1 MTTQENSVQDNIL
14 QENTVQR
21 HTMQH
26 NSQRRTRIRE
36 SLGDRVFLFSVYIFL
51 AILLLIVLYP
61 LVFVISSSLSSP
73 MAVSS
78 GRVWLWPVD
87 FSLRGYQVALSNPQI
102 ITGYANSLYYT
113 FFGTLI
119 SVALTV
125 MIAYPISRSTL
136 FGRNA
141 IMLFIIFTMIFS
153 GGLIPTYL
161 VVKNLGMLDTRWA
174 MLIPQAVAAWQV
186 IIARTFFQVTIPNE
200 LAEAAELDGCSD
212 LRFLW
217 SVVLPLSKPIIAVLV
232 LMYAVGQWNAYF
244 DALLYLKSA
253 NLEPLQ
259 LVLRSILILNTT
271 TSGSMEASAMIER
284 QQMADLLKYSLIVVG
299 SLPVLLIYPFAQRY
313 FVKGMMIGSIK
324 G

>member
-1 MTTQENSVQDNIL
+1 MMNSS
-14 QENTVQR
+14 
-21 HTMQH
+21 TMK
-26 NSQRRTRIRE
+26 RPARIRE
-36 SLGDRVFLFSVYIFL
+36 SFGDRVFLSGVYLFL
-51 AILLLIVLYP
+51 LIVFLIVLYP
-61 LVFVISSSLSSP
+61 LVFVVSSSFSSAV
-73 MAVSS
+73 AVSS

-87 FSLRGYQVALSNPQI
+87 FSLRGYEVAFSNPQI

-119 SVALTV
+119 SVTLTV
-125 MIAYPISRSTL
+125 LVAYPLSRRTL
-136 FGRNA
+136 FGRDA
-141 IMLFIIFTMIFS
+141 IMIFITFTMIFY

-161 VVKNLGMLDTRWA
+161 VVKNLGMLNTRWA
-174 MLIPQAVAAWQV
+174 LLIPQAMAAWQV
-186 IIARTFFQVTIPNE
+186 IIARTFFQVNIPEE

-217 SVVLPLSKPIIAVLV
+217 SVVIPLSKPILAVLV

-253 NLEPLQ
+253 DLHPLQ

-271 TSGSMEASAMIER
+271 TSGSMEASVMVER

-313 FVKGMMIGSIK
+313 FVRGMLIGSIK

>member
-1 MTTQENSVQDNIL
+1 MARAESTTRSL
-14 QENTVQR
+14 K
-21 HTMQH
+21 
-26 NSQRRTRIRE
+26 IRE
-36 SLGDRVFLFSVYIFL
+36 SIGDRIFL
-51 AILLLIVLYP
+51 LFVYLFLLFVLLIVLYP
-61 LVFVISSSLSSP
+61 LIYVVSSSFSSP
-73 MAVSS
+73 AAVSS
-78 GRVWLWPVD
+78 GKVWLYPVD
-87 FSLRGYQVALSNPQI
+87 FSLRGYQVAFGNPQI

-113 FFGTLI
+113 IFGTLI
-119 SVALTV
+119 SVTLTV
-125 MIAYPISRSTL
+125 LVAYPLSRRTL
-136 FGRNA
+136 FGRDA
-141 IMLFIIFTMIFS
+141 IMIFIVFTMIFY

-161 VVKNLGMLDTRWA
+161 VVKNLGMIDTRWA
-174 MLIPQAVAAWQV
+174 LLIPQAIAAWQV
-186 IIARTFFQVTIPNE
+186 IIARTFFQVSIPEE

-217 SVVLPLSKPIIAVLV
+217 SVVLPLSKPILAVLV

-253 NLEPLQ
+253 ALHPLQ

-271 TSGSMEASAMIER
+271 TSGSMEASVMVER

-313 FVKGMMIGSIK
+313 FVKGMLIGSVK

>member
-1 MTTQENSVQDNIL
+1 M
-14 QENTVQR
+14 
-21 HTMQH
+21 
-26 NSQRRTRIRE
+26 
-36 SLGDRVFLFSVYIFL
+36 
-51 AILLLIVLYP
+51 LLIVLYP
-61 LVFVISSSLSSP
+61 LIYVVSSSLSSP
-73 MAVSS
+73 AAVSS

-87 FSLRGYQVALSNPQI
+87 FSLKGYQVAFSNPQI
-102 ITGYANSLYYT
+102 VTGYVNSLYYT
-113 FFGTLI
+113 LFGTLI
-119 SVALTV
+119 SVTLTV
-125 MIAYPISRSTL
+125 MVAYPLSRRTL
-136 FGRNA
+136 FGRDA
-141 IMLFIIFTMIFS
+141 IMIFIVFTMVFY

-161 VVKNLGMLDTRWA
+161 VVKNLGMIDTRWA
-174 MLIPQAVAAWQV
+174 LLIPQAIAAWQV
-186 IIARTFFQVTIPNE
+186 IIARTFFQVNIPEE

-217 SVVLPLSKPIIAVLV
+217 SVVLPLSKPILAVLI

-253 NLEPLQ
+253 ELHPLQ

-271 TSGSMEASAMIER
+271 TSGSMEASVMVER

-313 FVKGMMIGSIK
+313 FVKGMLIGSVK